1 MSLGRAAVPIGRHA
15 LFALA
20 WSLTTW
26 SGLAL
31 AQAEPQSGG
40 ALVVALARQEECI
53 DPQQSNYG
61 FGSNEGRQLVDSLTE
76 QSYDRPT
83 EIVPWLATSWDVN
96 QDATRYTFRL
106 RPDVTFSDGSKLDAA
121 LVKDNFDR
129 LAKIPGAAGGAY
141 LKGIADIAVLDPLT
155 VQISFEQPNVPFLQ
169 ATSTAELGIVA
180 RATLDKTPDARC
192 AGGVIGSGPFTT
204 EKVVFNQETI
214 LAKRPDYN
222 WPSKLRTHGGPAY
235 LDKVV
240 YKMVPEAS
248 VRTGALKSRQADVIQ
263 NVSVQDAAALEK
275 AGYPITGV
283 NSLGMA
289 VNLVINVSRPVL
301 ADRAVRLALRQGIN
315 RKEVADIAFNGYQPA
330 ATGILTPQA
339 PNYLDLSK
347 ELAFDP
353 DLARKR
359 LEDAGWKDGA
369 DGIRVKDGKPL
380 TITASYRAGAINQ
393 AFLEVVQQQAHDIGI
408 DLKLRPLN
416 GGAFDEALLS
426 GNYDLHRWTWYLAD
440 ADVLRAVYSTK
451 TLNRFQLPKDNK
463 IDALLDKQRATT
475 DIAERRKATDEAQKI
490 IIEEGYAIPVFNAV
504 ALWAQNA
511 RVRNVLYG
519 PGGSGGPNQIFYEA
533 WLAD

>member
-1 MSLGRAAVPIGRHA
+1 M
-15 LFALA
+15 
-20 WSLTTW
+20 
-26 SGLAL
+26 
-31 AQAEPQSGG
+31 
-40 ALVVALARQEECI
+40 
-53 DPQQSNYG
+53 
-61 FGSNEGRQLVDSLTE
+61 
-76 QSYDRPT
+76 
-83 EIVPWLATSWDVN
+83 
-96 QDATRYTFRL
+96 
-106 RPDVTFSDGSKLDAA
+106 
-121 LVKDNFDR
+121 
-129 LAKIPGAAGGAY
+129 
-141 LKGIADIAVLDPLT
+141 
-155 VQISFEQPNVPFLQ
+155 
-169 ATSTAELGIVA
+169 
-180 RATLDKTPDARC
+180 
-192 AGGVIGSGPFTT
+192 
-204 EKVVFNQETI
+204 
-214 LAKRPDYN
+214 
-222 WPSKLRTHGGPAY
+222 
-235 LDKVV
+235 
-240 YKMVPEAS
+240 
-248 VRTGALKSRQADVIQ
+248 
-263 NVSVQDAAALEK
+263 
-275 AGYPITGV
+275 
-283 NSLGMA
+283 
-289 VNLVINVSRPVL
+289 
-301 ADRAVRLALRQGIN
+301 
-315 RKEVADIAFNGYQPA
+315 
-330 ATGILTPQA
+330 
-339 PNYLDLSK
+339 SK

-475 DIAERRKATDEAQKI
+475 DIVERRKATDEVQKI